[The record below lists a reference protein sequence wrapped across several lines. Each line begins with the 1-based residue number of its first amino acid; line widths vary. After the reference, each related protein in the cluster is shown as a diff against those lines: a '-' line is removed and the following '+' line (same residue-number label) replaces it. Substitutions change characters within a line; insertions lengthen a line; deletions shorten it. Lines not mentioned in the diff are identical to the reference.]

1 MVFLSRIFGASYIM
15 FNNTI
20 NSLYNKKPSS
30 KFWPITKVVVLT
42 YVVAGFAGVT
52 LGKFHSQ
59 NVWAAYIVGGLIS
72 LIAIRWIEIIRR
84 RP

>member
-1 MVFLSRIFGASYIM
+1 M
-15 FNNTI
+15 
-20 NSLYNKKPSS
+20 KS

-52 LGKFHSQ
+52 LGKFQSQ